1 MTVKDLRPALRAFL
15 LADAAISTAVGAGRI
30 YPMLLPQGQA
40 SDSIVYSR
48 ISAQNELHNAGPDG
62 LARPRMQIDCWSKTA
77 NGATALSL
85 LVKDRIEGYRGVMG
99 SGGDAVTVQGV
110 IPDNEREDYDDT
122 AKMFRVS
129 LDYFIW
135 YVER

>member
-1 MTVKDLRPALRAFL
+1 MTVKDIRPGLRAFL
-15 LADAAISTAVGAGRI
+15 LADASISTAVGASRI
-30 YPMLLPQGQA
+30 YPMLLPQGVIT
-40 SDSIVYSR
+40 DSIVYQR
-48 ISAQNELHNAGPDG
+48 ISAQNELNNSGPDG
-62 LARPRMQIDCWSKTA
+62 LARPRMQLDCWSKTA
-77 NGATALSL
+77 NGAVALAL
-85 LVKDRIEGYRGVMG
+85 LVKDRVEGYRGVMG
-99 SGGDAVTVQGV
+99 SGGDAVTVQAV